1 MFTKFLNRKRS
12 VLKKKC
18 TSTQDLLI
26 IRENNNLG
34 GRSVDFL
41 FGLLELLDVE
51 TFISSC

>member
-1 MFTKFLNRKRS
+1 MFTKFLNKKRS

-26 IRENNNLG
+26 IRENNSLG
-34 GRSVDFL
+34 GSSVEFL
-41 FGLLELLDVE
+41 FGSLELIDVE